1 MGTRKRRG
9 SRSLQAAL
17 GALVLFVGTGVAG
30 ARGAAEGQRA
40 ISDDDIETT
49 LQDHAQHGGAGG
61 HLAAS
66 SANVELV
73 GKVRLSGI
81 VPGRI
86 SDVGTLGDYA
96 YLGAYNEPCG
106 SGGVYVVDISN
117 PASPVEVGFIP
128 TASGSFV
135 SEGVQV
141 LSIKTR
147 AFNGD
152 ILVINNEICDD
163 TSGSQIGGFSIYDVT
178 NPLSPVPLVLG
189 AGDTD
194 PGGFVSAA
202 NQIHSAFAWQQGK
215 HAYVVIVDDEELE
228 DVDIFDI
235 TDPSR
240 PVFIAQVSLADW
252 PGAQDVQSD
261 GMGSFAASFLHDMVV
276 KKVKG
281 DYLMLLSY
289 WDAGYIVLNVNDP
302 ANPVFVN
309 DTTFTDPDPETGLTP
324 PEGNAHQA
332 EWSHDNKF
340 ILGTDEDFSPFRVDT
355 LTIATGLNAGDYPG
369 SAVGGASPPTS
380 LADGRLNGPIVYGGY
395 GCPDS
400 AEIPPRA
407 TAGLPPLGPGEE
419 AIVVLQRGP
428 ANDPSAPEAACFP
441 GEKAANAI
449 AAGYDAVVLVNRHIS
464 DPEPLPPFCGSGG
477 FPADPPIVAVC
488 TTHEAFHK
496 MFNTTPDFSLPYDA
510 EPNTEPDMGTLG
522 EKVDAT
528 GTFDGWGYVHLFDA
542 RTLAEIDTYA
552 IPEAL
557 DPAFAEGFGALSV
570 HEVTTDPE
578 HNLAYVSYYAGG
590 FRVLKFGKRGIEEVG
605 HFIDEGGNDFWGVQL
620 VTPKDSNDD
629 DDDENDGD
637 EDHPLVL
644 ASDRDSGLYIF
655 RYTGDD

>member
-1 MGTRKRRG
+1 MVTRRKRA

-17 GALVLFVGTGVAG
+17 GALVLFAGTGVAG
-30 ARGAAEGQRA
+30 AGGPDQRQRA
-40 ISDDDIETT
+40 VSDADVDTAVGG
-49 LQDHAQHGGAGG
+49 HAQHGEIGG
-61 HLAAS
+61 HLPAS

-73 GKVRLSGI
+73 GKVRLSGV

-106 SGGVYVVDISN
+106 SGGVYIVDISN

-135 SEGVQV
+135 SEGVQA

-147 AFNGD
+147 SFKGD
-152 ILVINNEICDD
+152 ILVINNEICDV
-163 TSGSQIGGFSIYDVT
+163 TGSQIGGFSIYNIT
-178 NPLSPVPLVLG
+178 NPLSPVPLVIG

-194 PGGFVSAA
+194 PGGAVSAA

-215 HAYVVIVDDEELE
+215 QAYVVIVDDEESG

-235 TDPSR
+235 TNPSS
-240 PVFIAQVSLADW
+240 PVFIAEVGLDNW
-252 PGAQDVQSD
+252 PDAQDAQSA
-261 GMGSFAASFLHDMVV
+261 GLGSFAASFLHDMVV

-309 DTTFTDPDPETGLTP
+309 DTTFTDPDPETGLAT

-332 EWSHDNKF
+332 EWSHDNKY
-340 ILGTDEDFSPFRVDT
+340 ILATDEDFSPFRVDT
-355 LTIATGLNAGDYPG
+355 LTITTGPNAADYTAT
-369 SAVGGASPPTS
+369 AVGGAASPTT

-395 GCPDS
+395 GCSLS
-400 AEIPPRA
+400 APIPPRDSV
-407 TAGLPPLGPGEE
+407 GLPPLDPGEE

-428 ANDPSAPEAACFP
+428 VGDPSAPEGACFP
-441 GEKAANAI
+441 GEKAENAI
-449 AAGYDAVVLVNRHIS
+449 AAGYDAVVLVNRHLG

-477 FPADPPIVAVC
+477 FTSSIVAVC
-488 TTHEAFHK
+488 TTHDAFHK
-496 MFNTTPDFSLPYDA
+496 MFNTTTDFTLPYPA
-510 EPNTEPDMGTLG
+510 EPNNEPDIGALG
-522 EKVDAT
+522 EKVDA
-528 GTFDGWGYVHLFDA
+528 GATFDGWGYIHLFNA

-557 DPAFAEGFGALSV
+557 DPAFAEDFGALSV
-570 HEVTTDPE
+570 HEVATDPE
-578 HNLAYVSYYAGG
+578 NNLVYVSYYAGG

-620 VTPKDSNDD
+620 VNQNDD
-629 DDDENDGD
+629 DGKGDD
-637 EDHPLVL
+637 DHPLVL

>member
-1 MGTRKRRG
+1 MGTRGMHG

-17 GALVLFVGTGVAG
+17 AVMVLFAGTGIAG
-30 ARGAAEGQRA
+30 AAAPDERRRA
-40 ISDDDIETT
+40 VDDDVADTPIEG
-49 LQDHAQHGGAGG
+49 HAQHGGTGG

-73 GKVRLSGI
+73 GKLTLSGV

-96 YLGAYNEPCG
+96 YLGAFNEPCG
-106 SGGVYVVDISN
+106 SGGVYVVDISH

-135 SEGVQV
+135 GEGVQA
-141 LSIKTR
+141 LSIKTK
-147 AFNGD
+147 AFKGD
-152 ILVINNEICDD
+152 ILVINNEICEL
-163 TSGSQIGGFSIYDVT
+163 TGSQIGGVSIYDIT
-178 NPLSPVPLVLG
+178 NPLSPVPLVVG

-194 PGGFVSAA
+194 PGGAFSDA

-215 HAYVVIVDDEELE
+215 RAYVVIVDDEEFE

-235 TDPSR
+235 TDPSS
-240 PVFIAQVSLADW
+240 PVAVAQVSLADW
-252 PGAQDVQSD
+252 PDAQDAQAD
-261 GMGSFAASFLHDMVV
+261 GMGNFAGSFLHDMVV

-302 ANPVFVN
+302 AHPVFVN
-309 DTTFTDPDPETGLTP
+309 DTTFTEPDPETGLS

-332 EWSHDNKF
+332 EWSYDNKF

-355 LTIATGLNAGDYPG
+355 FTITSGSNANDYPAT
-369 SAVGGASPPTS
+369 SVGGAAAPTILS
-380 LADGRLNGPIVYGGY
+380 DGRLNGPIVYGGY
-395 GCPDS
+395 GCS
-400 AEIPPRA
+400 ASAAIPPRA
-407 TAGLPPLGPGEE
+407 TAGLPPLAPGEE

-428 ANDPSAPEAACFP
+428 TNDPSAPEAACFP

-449 AAGYDAVVLVNRHIS
+449 AAGYDAVVLVNRHIAE
-464 DPEPLPPFCGSGG
+464 PEPLPPFCGSGG
-477 FPADPPIVAVC
+477 FPATPPIVAVC
-488 TTHEAFHK
+488 TTHDALHK
-496 MFNTTPDFSLPYDA
+496 MFNTTPDFSLPYPP
-510 EPNTEPDMGTLG
+510 EPNTEPDIGTLG
-522 EKVDAT
+522 EYVDAA
-528 GTFDGWGYVHLFDA
+528 GTFDGWGYVHLFNA
-542 RTLAEIDTYA
+542 KTLAEIDTYA

-557 DPAFAEGFGALSV
+557 DPAFADDFGALSV
-570 HEVTTDPE
+570 HEVATDPE
-578 HNLAYVSYYAGG
+578 HNIAYVSYYAGG

-605 HFIDEGGNDFWGVQL
+605 HFIDTGGNDFWGVQL
-620 VTPKDSNDD
+620 VTPNHHDD
-629 DDDENDGD
+629 GHKNDGHHDD
-637 EDHPLVL
+637 EDHPLIL

>member
-1 MGTRKRRG
+1 MGTRGKHA

-17 GALVLFVGTGVAG
+17 GALVLFAGTGVAG
-30 ARGAAEGQRA
+30 AGGVGEVQHA
-40 ISDDDIETT
+40 ISDDVGDTPLEE
-49 LQDHAQHGGAGG
+49 HAQHGVAAG

-73 GKVRLSGI
+73 GKLRLSGV

-106 SGGVYVVDISN
+106 SGGVYVVNISN

-135 SEGVQV
+135 SEGVQA
-141 LSIKTR
+141 LSIKTKS
-147 AFNGD
+147 FKGD

-163 TSGSQIGGFSIYDVT
+163 TSGSQIGGFSIYNVT
-178 NPLSPVPLVLG
+178 NPLIPVPLVVG

-194 PGGFVSAA
+194 PGGAVSAA

-215 HAYVVIVDDEELE
+215 HAYVVIVDDEESE

-235 TDPSR
+235 TDPSS
-240 PVFIAQVSLADW
+240 PAFIAQVSLADW
-252 PGAQDVQSD
+252 PGAQDAQSD

-302 ANPVFVN
+302 AHPVFVN

-324 PEGNAHQA
+324 PEGNAHEA
-332 EWSHDNKF
+332 EWSHNNKF

-355 LTIATGLNAGDYPG
+355 LTISTGLNAGDFPG
-369 SAVGGASPPTS
+369 SAVGGAAPPTS

-400 AEIPPRA
+400 AAIPLRA

-464 DPEPLPPFCGSGG
+464 DPEPLPPFCGSGA
-477 FPADPPIVAVC
+477 FPPAPPIVAVC

-496 MFNTTPDFSLPYDA
+496 MFNTTPDFSLPYDP
-510 EPNTEPDMGTLG
+510 EPNTEPDIGTLG

-590 FRVLKFGKRGIEEVG
+590 FRVLKFGKSGIEEVG
-605 HFIDEGGNDFWGVQL
+605 HFIDTGGNDFWGVQL
-620 VTPKDSNDD
+620 VTPKDSDD
-629 DDDENDGD
+629 AGD
-637 EDHPLVL
+637 NEEDADHPLVL

-655 RYTGDD
+655 RYTGED